1 MYRSR
6 TPISGAYKEKW
17 SFSNAKKFFQVV
29 KELSLGSLH
38 YNYLFIGKKFCDLTV
53 LNDNVLPLIV
63 DAVSPLLAYTN
74 IKKCR
79 ISTYQNVNQKEIKL
93 GRPRWDN
100 ESLLPICQNYKQYP
114 ENESFHFHCLSAEF
128 PSIKSAYKLNE
139 TVDIYLYFENDLFWG
154 KVKSDG
160 DCGLF
165 ISLREDIFE
174 AASETLVIQVLKI
187 LYEIFDNAK
196 VLFYKRRWWS
206 NSKNEESALQDVAAW
221 RAIGLLTAE
230 NYNKWTEIDLENI

>member
-1 MYRSR
+1 M
-6 TPISGAYKEKW
+6 
-17 SFSNAKKFFQVV
+17 
-29 KELSLGSLH
+29 SLGALH

-53 LNDNVLPLIV
+53 LNDNVFPLIV

-79 ISTYQNVNQKEIKL
+79 ISTCQSVNQKEIKL
-93 GRPRWDN
+93 GRRRWDN

-114 ENESFHFHCLSAEF
+114 ENESFHFGYLTAEF
-128 PSIKSAYKLNE
+128 PSIESAYKQKE
-139 TVDIYLYFENDLFWG
+139 TVDIYLHLENDLVWG

-174 AASETLVIQVLKI
+174 AASETLVIQVLKN

-196 VLFYKRRWWS
+196 VLFYKRSWWS
-206 NSKNEESALQDVAAW
+206 NSGNEESALQDVAAW
-221 RAIGLLTAE
+221 RAIELLYAK
-230 NYNKWTEIDLENI
+230 NYSKWTEIDLKTYLVSLSGVIPTKSAKHTI